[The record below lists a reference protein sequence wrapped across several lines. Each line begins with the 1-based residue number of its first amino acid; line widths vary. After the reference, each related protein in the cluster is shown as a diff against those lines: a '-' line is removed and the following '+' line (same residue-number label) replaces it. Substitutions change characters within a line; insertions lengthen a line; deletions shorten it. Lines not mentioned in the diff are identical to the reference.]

1 MKTDGEK
8 KEGKSNNLRR
18 DRKLIKEV
26 LAGNTDAFGT
36 LMSFYMGRV
45 KALGFSFF
53 KNETDTDDFVQEV
66 FIKVFKNLKSFRGES
81 SLPTWITRI
90 AYTTAV
96 NMKKKSGETSPLEDD
111 AEIPSTAYEPE
122 DTQLRKTTRQ
132 AVKEAVKELPDK
144 YAICL
149 EMYFFMDFSHEE
161 IAVITGFPVNTI
173 KSHIFRAKKILR
185 EKLKDFYEN

>member
-1 MKTDGEK
+1 MKTDGRQSES
-8 KEGKSNNLRR
+8 KSSNLKR

-26 LAGNTDAFGT
+26 LAGNTESFAT
-36 LMSFYMGRV
+36 LMSFYIGRV
-45 KALGFSFF
+45 KALGFTFF
-53 KNETDTDDFVQEV
+53 KNEVDTDDFVQEV

-96 NMKKKSGETSPLEDD
+96 NMKKKNGEVSPLEDD
-111 AEIPSTAYEPE
+111 SDIPYESDGPE
-122 DTQLRKTTRQ
+122 DAQLRKATRQ

-144 YAICL
+144 YEICL
-149 EMYFFMDFSHEE
+149 ELYFFMDFSHEE
-161 IAVITGFPVNTI
+161 IAVITGFPINTI

-185 EKLKDFYEN
+185 EKLRDFYES